1 MKICVIG
8 LGKLGYPMAEF
19 LSSSGYSINCYDKN
33 EKLLLELIQDE
44 TYLKFEIG
52 LDKYKNN
59 GNKLHFNLDI
69 FDALK
74 NTDICFITVPTPSKS
89 DGSFTNEF
97 IFKVLDE
104 VAVFLNSKKD
114 NKNPYVININST
126 IMPGSIEDELIP
138 YLEKKGF
145 KKDIDFTFLYNPYF
159 VALGDVVKGLENP
172 DLLLVGSNNHFASSL
187 IEKIYNRIY
196 KKDIITNLNFNEA
209 ELTKLLVNCY
219 LTLKISFSNMIK
231 IITKDK
237 SEVNLKNILNA
248 IGKDERIGKK
258 FLQAGGPFSGPCL
271 PRDIQAL
278 NFFSTKNSYVNSIT
292 NASIETNKD
301 VTNLIKS
308 EFSEF
313 KRLKFKSIIFAGIGY
328 KANAPSFEQT
338 FVLDLINY
346 ADSVGLKV
354 FYFDE
359 YIKQD
364 IAKAKRIS
372 KNEINNFSNL
382 LFLPYKDEKFNQIIN
397 FKGYIYDIWYQIY
410 YDNIIRSSKDIKA
423 NKVKDKIIKLN
434 KYN

>member
-104 VAVFLNSKKD
+104 LAVFLNSKKD

-138 YLEKKGF
+138 YLEKKGL

-159 VALGDVVKGLENP
+159 VA
-172 DLLLVGSNNHFASSL
+172 
-187 IEKIYNRIY
+187 
-196 KKDIITNLNFNEA
+196 
-209 ELTKLLVNCY
+209 
-219 LTLKISFSNMIK
+219 
-231 IITKDK
+231 
-237 SEVNLKNILNA
+237 
-248 IGKDERIGKK
+248 
-258 FLQAGGPFSGPCL
+258 
-271 PRDIQAL
+271 
-278 NFFSTKNSYVNSIT
+278 
-292 NASIETNKD
+292 
-301 VTNLIKS
+301 
-308 EFSEF
+308 
-313 KRLKFKSIIFAGIGY
+313 
-328 KANAPSFEQT
+328 
-338 FVLDLINY
+338 
-346 ADSVGLKV
+346 
-354 FYFDE
+354 
-359 YIKQD
+359 
-364 IAKAKRIS
+364 
-372 KNEINNFSNL
+372 
-382 LFLPYKDEKFNQIIN
+382 
-397 FKGYIYDIWYQIY
+397 
-410 YDNIIRSSKDIKA
+410 
-423 NKVKDKIIKLN
+423 
-434 KYN
+434 